1 MEAVMSRQLRTISLE
16 HEQYKE
22 VQELEG
28 KEICLQQLKH

>member
-28 KEICLQQLKH
+28 KRNERNYF